1 MAIKF
6 GDTLENQNSAYPIV
20 DATTGVNLKGVIF
33 SDGIPG
39 AAEFPNARA
48 NGTILVD
55 TSNDK
60 VYVYQN
66 ANTDNTSWSTAS
78 NWTEVALGTAESVL
92 TEAINYS
99 IGSNTFGSISGSG
112 QLGAP
117 GDSALDLILAVLIS
131 YQAPTGTFSG
141 STTDVGYDT
150 ISQSIS
156 HTVTFS
162 VTNQNQPVV
171 AGTSASSAY
180 AIREIKLER
189 RLGNGSYT
197 EIANA
202 TASVNDFNSGTFN
215 DLNTQG
221 TATAETFTFN
231 DTVTVLSGSADFQY
245 RVVVTPNDGTG
256 AATANVTYTG
266 ADGNSG
272 YIDCATYNAPNL
284 SSDSYARQNTSS
296 HFVGTAETDGTREKG
311 NVATKLTFNVRCD
324 SSLVPITNFVIK
336 RSIDGAAAVT
346 IYDSGTISV
355 SGTSSQ
361 YKIFD
366 SIATTANNVTG
377 LSQTPAGFT
386 NVTSAFPTASTD
398 CDTVAYSIEFTD
410 DEGTSTDTFNGGT
423 INFEFPALVGYS
435 TQGGTNNDPTT
446 LTDAQMST
454 AINGIRSGSAND
466 RPQYEII
473 NTSGTG
479 DPDFGAGITLAPDGS
494 QFTYI
499 AFPASYNEIDTFQK
513 PNTQDEYGSFNNDPR
528 SVTVDFTTHYGVT
541 NSNYEVYVSNS
552 AGAFDG
558 TYTIN

>member
-20 DATTGVNLKGVIF
+20 DATTGVNLKGIIF

-55 TSNDK
+55 TTGNK

-66 ANTDNTSWSTAS
+66 TDTGNTPWSTAS
-78 NWTEVALGTAESVL
+78 NWKEVALGTAESVL
-92 TEAINYS
+92 DDAINYS

-112 QLGAP
+112 TLGSP

-141 STTDVGYDT
+141 SSTDVGYDT
-150 ISQSIS
+150 TSQSIS

-171 AGTSASSAY
+171 AGTTASSAY

-189 RLGNGSYT
+189 KLGNGAYT

-202 TASVNDFNSGTFN
+202 TASVNDFNSGTFD

-221 TATAETFTFN
+221 TVTAETFTFN
-231 DTVTVLSGSADFQY
+231 DTVTVASGSADFTY
-245 RVVVTPNDGTG
+245 RVTVTPNDGTG
-256 AATANVTYTG
+256 SATTELVYTG

-272 YIDCATYNAPNL
+272 FIDCAAYNAPNL
-284 SSDSYARQNTSS
+284 TGDSYDRQDISF
-296 HFVGTAETDGTREKG
+296 HFTGTAETDATREKG
-311 NVATKLTFNVRCD
+311 NVASKLAFKVKCD
-324 SSLVPITNFVIK
+324 SPLVPITNFQVK
-336 RSIDGAAAVT
+336 RSINGAAAVT
-346 IYDSGTISV
+346 IYDSGTV
-355 SGTSSQ
+355 SITGTSSE

-366 SIATTANNVTG
+366 SITATANNVTG
-377 LSQTPAGFT
+377 LNGTPAGYT
-386 NVTSAFPTASTD
+386 NVSSAFPGGSTN
-398 CDTVAYSIEFTD
+398 CNTVAYSISFTD
-410 DEGTSTDTFNGGT
+410 EQGTSTDTFAGGT

-435 TQGGTNNDPTT
+435 TQGGTGNEPST

-454 AINGIRSGSAND
+454 AINGIRSGASSN
-466 RPQYEII
+466 RLQYEII

-479 DPDFGAGITLAPDGS
+479 DPDFGAGITLAPDGT

-499 AFPASYNEIDTFQK
+499 AFPATYNEIDTFQK
-513 PNTQDEYGSFNNDPR
+513 PNTLDEYGAFDSNPR
-528 SVTVDFTTHYGVT
+528 SETVDFTTHYGVT